1 MLRKGWL
8 QAELLSEGGRV
19 YVFPSRLHERY
30 AEILLSNDGQEFP
43 LKDFPT
49 IQDLCFAVLQRFSR
63 TLLGSVRR
71 DLGAGAEERSVE
83 AQYQHEFS
91 RACYLTLGCILHLTP
106 EWKGLSSNGE
116 VDFHIRSV
124 KWAIE
129 CVREGDR
136 LKEHISGF
144 QPGGRYYPMIASG
157 EIRDYILLDFRT
169 SMPKKARDDTPFLY
183 FIVYSDG
190 YATYQIYDAQLNL
203 VVDKVALLQ

>member
-1 MLRKGWL
+1 MCFHQDFMSGRRFLIIIYYSMLT
-8 QAELLSEGGRV
+8 LSC
-19 YVFPSRLHERY
+19 RY
-30 AEILLSNDGQEFP
+30 AEILLSNEGREFP

-49 IQDLCFAVLQRFSR
+49 IRDLCFAVLQRFSR
-63 TLLGSVRR
+63 TLLSSGMR
-71 DLGAGAEERSVE
+71 DLGAGAEERPVE

-91 RACYLTLGCILHLTP
+91 RACYLTLGCTLHLTP
-106 EWKGLSSNGE
+106 EWKSLSSNGE

-136 LKEHISGF
+136 LKEHISRF

-169 SMPKKARDDTPFLY
+169 SMPKRPR
-183 FIVYSDG
+183 G
-190 YATYQIYDAQLNL
+190 M
-203 VVDKVALLQ
+203 VAFSSSSTNAN